1 MRVTIDLMKK
11 STQIIDLSNVIN
23 PRVGDDDLLLPL
35 HIVYGDNQTD
45 MLGKDV
51 EFISQDANNQNI
63 YVAGTCSTDTPGDNL
78 YMGDLTFRFPAG
90 TFQADGTYNPDK
102 TMFRIVDKET
112 QKVIS
117 SVNVKIT
124 VMKNAIEFDFDP
136 DKSSYNSRAETML
149 QDFHD
154 KGQAMLDEITDL
166 KNQAKSNVSGDTAAT
181 AEQAKEQAS
190 KNAGDIAGLQ
200 GEVVGARGRYAD
212 LPGREDAQDTAISQ
226 KETIVNANANYTA
239 LQQKDAQQDVAIAQ
253 KAGKF
258 ELEDKLARMKLTPE
272 GFANLD
278 DLKARYPNG
287 NPNLNVT
294 VNDGHLYIW
303 YDNVW
308 KDCGQYQ
315 TAGLDE
321 KTLESIKNMFYQNN
335 YAIAQNSNLVEL
347 LQSSDTQQN
356 SRLDQIQLNQS
367 NIESNIGGILGA
379 GILQDYTL
387 TDQNG
392 NCITDG
398 SGSELTIPMWLPKTD
413 ETLTKENMPA
423 DAKAVSDELDKRFT
437 EDPDKYYFPTMY
449 LYGDGITSL
458 QSEKDSLTATDNIRY
473 RFPKFGIVGILE
485 KIKVQGSSTATLP
498 KKNWTIILDN
508 DVEIFPQYGPQR
520 KYVLKANMTDFS
532 QLRNIGSA
540 KLWGLVRQ
548 DRVQSSDV
556 LKISNDDY
564 LATESG
570 EHISGESDPVL
581 SIGGNFGAVDGFPI
595 AVCVNDKYW
604 GLYTFNLPKDKG
616 MAKMGGGN
624 TAIVSANWAHFDKHT
639 QLDGTDMCLEFSGR
653 KDSSWV
659 TTSINSL
666 IDAIMATYSD
676 QDSFDRAVVPL
687 LDLDSAIDYY
697 AYTVATDNTDG
708 MTRNYLLQTFNGTK
722 WYLVP
727 YDLDLMFGRTAEF
740 AEYLSPAGNGER
752 ARFDGITF
760 ENLTNESRLWYQL
773 WKFHQKDIIARYK
786 ALATD
791 ALASAN
797 IGTLFT
803 NLGLTIPLPLI
814 EAEEK
819 LWPDTTHSSTNN
831 IAQIRWWC
839 TERINYLNNVVANS
853 N

>member
-45 MLGKDV
+45 MRGKDI
-51 EFISQDANNQNI
+51 EFISQDANDQNI

-166 KNQAKSNVSGDTAAT
+166 NNQAKSNVSGDTATT
-181 AEQAKEQAS
+181 AKQAKEQAS

-226 KETIVNANANYTA
+226 KETIVNANANYAA
-239 LQQKDAQQDVAIAQ
+239 LQQKDAQQDAEIAQ

-258 ELEDKLARMKLTPE
+258 ELEDKLAQMKLTPE

-303 YDNVW
+303 YDNAW

-367 NIESNIGGILGA
+367 NIESNIGSILGA

-392 NCITDG
+392 NCITDE
-398 SGSELTIPMWLPKTD
+398 SGIELTIPMWLQNTD
-413 ETLTKENMPA
+413 KTLTKENMPA

-458 QSEKDSLTATDNIRY
+458 QSKKDSLTAIDNIRY

-485 KIKVQGSSTATLP
+485 KMKAQGSSTATLP

-616 MAKMGGGN
+616 MAKMGEGN
-624 TAIVSANWAHFDKHT
+624 TAIVSANLAGFNKHT
-639 QLDGTDMCLEFSGR
+639 LLDGTDMCLEFSGQ

-659 TTSINSL
+659 TKSINSL

-676 QDSFDRAVVPL
+676 QDSFDKAVVPL

-697 AYTVATDNTDG
+697 VYTVVTNNTDG
-708 MTRNYLLQTFNGTK
+708 MSRNYLLQTFNGTK

-727 YDLDLMFGRTAEF
+727 YDLDLMFGRTAGF
-740 AEYLSPAGNGER
+740 GEYMSPAAKGER
-752 ARFDGITF
+752 ARVDGITF
-760 ENLTNESRLWYQL
+760 DNLTKESQLWYQL
-773 WKFHQKDIIARYK
+773 WKFHQNDIIARYK
-786 ALATD
+786 VLATD

-803 NLGLTIPLPLI
+803 NLGWTIPLPLI
-814 EAEEK
+814 EVEEK
-819 LWPDTTHSSTNN
+819 LWPSTTHSSTNN

-839 TERINYLNNVVANS
+839 TERINYLNNVVANF

>member
-35 HIVYGDNQTD
+35 HIIYGDNQTD
-45 MLGKDV
+45 MRGKDV
-51 EFISQDANNQNI
+51 EFLSNDPNKKNI
-63 YVAGTCSTDTPGDNL
+63 YIAGTCNTNTPGDNL

-90 TFQADGTYNPDK
+90 TFQADGTYDPDK

-124 VMKNAIEFDFDP
+124 VMKNAIEFNFDP
-136 DKSSYNSRAETML
+136 DKTSYDSRLENML
-149 QDFHD
+149 HDFHD
-154 KGQAMLDEITDL
+154 KGQSMLDEIKDL
-166 KNQAKSNVSGDTAAT
+166 NNQANSNVSGDTAAT
-181 AEQAKEQAS
+181 ANEAKKQADQ
-190 KNAGDIAGLQ
+190 NAGDISDMK
-200 GEVVGARGRYAD
+200 GEIAGARGRFAD
-212 LPGREDAQDTAISQ
+212 LPGREDAQDTAINQ
-226 KETIVNANANYTA
+226 RETVRNANANYSA
-239 LQQKDAQQDVAIAQ
+239 LQRKDNEQDAAINQ
-253 KAGKF
+253 KAGKY
-258 ELEDKLARMKLTPE
+258 ELEDKLSRMKLTPE

-278 DLKARYPNG
+278 DLKAKYPNG

-294 VNDGHLYIW
+294 VDNGHLYIW
-303 YDNVW
+303 YDNAW

-315 TAGLDE
+315 TAGLD
-321 KTLESIKNMFYQNN
+321 KQVLDSIKNLFYQSNFATVEN
-335 YAIAQNSNLVEL
+335 KNLINALQRSDMRQNI
-347 LQSSDTQQN
+347 
-356 SRLDQIQLNQS
+356 RLDEHDDKIKSNQ
-367 NIESNIGGILGA
+367 NAVDTVLGIGN
-379 GILQDYTL
+379 LQYLFL
-387 TDQNG
+387 TDQDG
-392 NCITDG
+392 NYILDE
-398 SGSELTIPMWLPKTD
+398 SGNAISIQRWLPDTD
-413 ETLTKENMPA
+413 KTLTQEGMPA
-423 DAKAVSDELDKRFT
+423 DAKAVSDELNKRLA
-437 EDPDKYYFPTMY
+437 ENPSRYNFPTLY

-458 QSEKDSLTATDNIRY
+458 RSKEDSLTKVDGIRY
-473 RFPKFGIVGILE
+473 RFPRFNLAGNLE
-485 KIKVQGSSTATLP
+485 KIKVQGASTATLP
-498 KKNWTIILDN
+498 KKNWTITLDN
-508 DVEIFPQYGPQR
+508 YVEIFPQYGPQK

-532 QLRNIGSA
+532 QLRNVGSA
-540 KLWGLVRQ
+540 KLWGKVRQ
-548 DRVQSSDV
+548 NRIQSNDV

-564 LATESG
+564 LVTESG
-570 EHISGESDPVL
+570 EYIVGESDPIL

-624 TAIVSANWAHFDKHT
+624 TAIVSANYALFNKHT
-639 QLDGTDMCLEFSGR
+639 LLDDTDMSLEFCGR

-676 QDSFDRAVVPL
+676 QDSFDKAVVPL

-697 AYTVATDNTDG
+697 VYTVVTNNTDG

-740 AEYLSPAGNGER
+740 GEYMSPAANGNQ

-760 ENLTNESRLWYQL
+760 ENLTKESRLWYQL
-773 WKFHQKDIIARYK
+773 WKFHQKDIISRYK

-791 ALASAN
+791 VLASAN

-803 NLGLTIPLPLI
+803 NLEWSIPLPLI

-819 LWPDTTHSSTNN
+819 LWPSTTHSSTNN
-831 IAQIRWWC
+831 LDQIRWWC
-839 TERINYLNNVVANS
+839 TERISYLDSVVANL